1 MTRTVR
7 TFVALSTA
15 LLLLSGCSG
24 GEEPEAEEAGTSTSQ
39 PTEMVEVSTDI
50 ATLSRPSG
58 WEPLD
63 APMEQD
69 RVAAF
74 GIEDDA
80 GDTVGQMDVVVNQV
94 PAGTG
99 ADAVD
104 AANQGARAANFE
116 DLRHERREFTEVP
129 GADSAFVNES
139 TYVTADGESARS
151 VDLVAVAADG
161 DYLLVRISTAE
172 AAFDRALVDEVLDSV
187 RLRAEAAS

>member
-7 TFVALSTA
+7 TLAAVTTLLFVLSA
-15 LLLLSGCSG
+15 CG
-24 GEEPEAEEAGTSTSQ
+24 GDEEPEAPGAGTSASQ
-39 PTEMVEVSTDI
+39 RTEMVEVSTDI
-50 ATLSRPSG
+50 ATLSRPAG
-58 WEPLD
+58 WQPLD
-63 APMEQD
+63 AAMEQD

-80 GDTVGQMDVVVNQV
+80 GTTVGQMDVVVNQV

-104 AANQGARAANFE
+104 AANQGARAAHFQ

-139 TYVTADGESARS
+139 TYVTAEGESARS
-151 VDLVAVAADG
+151 VDLVAVTADG

-172 AAFDRALVDEVLDSV
+172 TAFDRLLVDEVIESV
-187 RLRAEAAS
+187 QVREDAAS